1 MKYTNGCI
9 FLLVFL
15 FLAAPVIHAQEIA
28 LDDITITS
36 SLSEKRSSETG
47 RNITIIRGEQFS
59 RLPVHSLDDLL
70 RYVPGVEIQTRGPMG
85 SQSDIVLRGGTFQQ
99 VLVVLDGL
107 RLNDPNTGH
116 FNSYIPISPAEIDRI
131 EVLKGASSAIY
142 GADAVGGVIHVITK
156 TFASRKQAD
165 QSVLSA
171 QASAGEYGFTNIN
184 AGGYYQTDKL
194 RVSGGLLSNNA
205 NGVMQRGTRGF
216 FHNTSASLSASYNFT
231 DNWSLSYRAAYNRNH
246 FAAQNFY
253 TTFLSDT
260 AREKVASL
268 WQQVRLVYQKNKSRF
283 SLDAGYKTLDDEYAY
298 NKVAITNN
306 NTSRLFQALAL
317 YQYELQSQSILTG
330 GFNYQQKI
338 IRSND
343 RGNHAL
349 YLAAPFVSL
358 VQKIGDHLMVQPSLR
373 TEFIEGL
380 DPEFLPQL
388 TVSYKVNDWQ
398 WRASGGKTIRDADFT
413 ERFNNYNKPFVAGGS
428 IGNPALEAERSWNY
442 EAGADWF
449 YKHKLKLSAT
459 VFQRFQKKLIDYVTT
474 PYADMPRKENLSP
487 TGTYALTRNIRDVRT
502 SGLEIDAQYTQSFS
516 ATQKLLVQAGITWLD
531 SHSSE
536 AVSFYISSHARFL
549 ANYSLQYEC
558 GAFTLGI
565 NGLYKKRK
573 SQAAPAIQAATSRD
587 YYVMNARLSYGFWQ
601 NRLAVF
607 VQADNIFDRS
617 YSDLLGASMPGRWM
631 MGGVKC
637 SIRSGSSKSSR

>member
-1 MKYTNGCI
+1 MKHTNACT
-9 FLLVFL
+9 FLSVFL
-15 FLAAPVIHAQEIA
+15 FLAAPIIHAQEIA

-171 QASAGEYGFTNIN
+171 QVSAGEYGFTNIT

-194 RVSGGLLSNNA
+194 RVSGGLLSSNA

-216 FHNTSASLSASYNFT
+216 FHNTSASLSASYSFNN
-231 DNWSLSYRAAYNRNH
+231 NWSLAYRAAYNRNH

-268 WQQVRLVYQKNKSRF
+268 WQQLRLVYQKNKSRF

-298 NKVAITNN
+298 NKVAIANN

-317 YQYELQSQSILTG
+317 YQYQLHSQSVLTG

-380 DPEFLPQL
+380 DPEWLPQL
-388 TVSYKVNDWQ
+388 TVSYKINDWQ

-449 YKHKLKLSAT
+449 YQHTLKLSAT

-516 ATQKLLVQAGITWLD
+516 AKQKLVIQTGITWLD
-531 SHSSE
+531 SHSSD

-558 GAFTLGI
+558 GAFTIGI

-573 SQAAPAIQAATSRD
+573 SQVAPAIQAATSRD

-637 SIRSGSSKSSR
+637 SIGSRSSKSSN